1 MSTPEHPDTPPLTRK
16 QLREIRN
23 TGANPVIDTGALTVA
38 TADEPPV
45 TTEETDAA
53 PVPPPPVEVA
63 LAPVA
68 HLPRPAEPI
77 VLPEPPGPDR
87 SVDLGV
93 SPLTRRQARQQER
106 IRTAS
111 VPVITPDVAAAYATQ
126 SATTPAVDPVPPVF
140 PSLADRSLSS
150 GPDDQENPFAVL
162 GVESGP
168 TPVIEEVA
176 SGPTPVVDET
186 ESGPTPVVDETE
198 SGPTPVVDDVES
210 GSAPVID
217 EVVEAEAIEAEP
229 VEDEPAEAAGE
240 PSADAGEV
248 ELVAEAAPARDAVE
262 PGSAD
267 AKGEEEHEAPRVVDP
282 GFGAALL
289 AGETPAG
296 ETLPPSFDDLIARS
310 SSGSVATPNAL
321 ILSQPPDGGPIVAP
335 VTATG
340 EVLITGTL
348 NLPEGLGSTGH
359 APGTADG
366 KEVDTVLV
374 DGELPAHSSPTP
386 IAASAAVST
395 TKTPG
400 EIIKPPA
407 PEKGGRLML
416 TLAITAGVLALALVG
431 VLILAFVTG
440 VF

>member
-1 MSTPEHPDTPPLTRK
+1 MSTPEHPETPPLTRK

-23 TGANPVIDTGALTVA
+23 TGATPVIDTSAAPTVA
-38 TADEPPV
+38 TQESAAPQD
-45 TTEETDAA
+45 ETDAA
-53 PVPPPPVEVA
+53 PVAPPPVEA
-63 LAPVA
+63 SLPPVA
-68 HLPRPAEPI
+68 PLPRPAEPI

-87 SVDLGV
+87 GVDLGV

-111 VPVITPDVAAAYATQ
+111 VPVITPDVAAAYAAQ
-126 SATTPAVDPVPPVF
+126 SASTPAVDPVPPVF
-140 PSLADRSLSS
+140 PPLVDRVPSS
-150 GPDDQENPFAVL
+150 NPETGENPFAAL
-162 GVESGP
+162 GMESGP
-168 TPVIEEVA
+168 TPVIVE
-176 SGPTPVVDET
+176 
-186 ESGPTPVVDETE
+186 
-198 SGPTPVVDDVES
+198 DDTS
-210 GSAPVID
+210 D
-217 EVVEAEAIEAEP
+217 EVVVVEEAPADDGPVALLEETSDDTSDDTSDILADDETSDASDIFRSAAAEP
-229 VEDEPAEAAGE
+229 GVEEDRE
-240 PSADAGEV
+240 D
-248 ELVAEAAPARDAVE
+248 
-262 PGSAD
+262 
-267 AKGEEEHEAPRVVDP
+267 EEHEEDGTPRVVDP

-289 AGETPAG
+289 AGETGSTEAV
-296 ETLPPSFDDLIARS
+296 PPSFDDLIARS

-321 ILSQPPDGGPIVAP
+321 ILSQSPDGGPIVAP

-366 KEVDTVLV
+366 KEVDAVLV

-386 IAASAAVST
+386 IAASAAIST
-395 TKTPG
+395 AKTPG

-431 VLILAFVTG
+431 VLILAFATG